1 MCPGL
6 IENLISLEPSLSVSL
21 VQQTPLLKYLINRI
35 RTPKKSSSSQA
46 EDMEL
51 LKFQNKQ
58 YASEILAI
66 ILQKDEE
73 NRKKLIELGGMDTL
87 LEVLAVSEGY
97 VYH

>member
-1 MCPGL
+1 
-6 IENLISLEPSLSVSL
+6 
-21 VQQTPLLKYLINRI
+21 
-35 RTPKKSSSSQA
+35 
-46 EDMEL
+46 MEL

-87 LEVLAVSEGY
+87 LEVLAVYRKLFYLYQITKPYSWKAKA
-97 VYH
+97 